1 MASSLSIHESSVP
14 LDYTRAGKHLDNAIA
29 FLMLGG
35 ASLILMV
42 AFIIVSIP
50 QVLMRDEVRSML
62 QELSGVTLFFVVLL
76 SYPHFAWSYRFAYQ
90 QGIAFVARHSWQLI
104 VYPLLVITLLSCC
117 VLSWNYPIHNF
128 ALLNVIENNLQYVG
142 INLNWSLY
150 KGCGQLLFASL
161 LILQMVMSGHHYC
174 MQALGVALAGGEE
187 RGYTLTATQKK
198 ILRVNLYTLWAMNL
212 FSGYAFFSMLNN
224 RNFAYHTFQLPQ
236 PLYVISCVAFAGSLS
251 LVFLKILLPAF
262 REEKKLPPLQA
273 VVPILSIWI
282 WLQPFLQPYMY
293 QFLVVPIAHGAQNLF
308 FAYKV
313 ESNNFDPILSRKLV
327 KSSIGKAIFLI
338 SLTAIMISIGYMGFH
353 TIPLFLDRS
362 RLIADLTPN
371 FFFLA
376 AFILISTHHY
386 LLDSVVWRSDSRA
399 KIVLQPASS
408 SI

>member
-1 MASSLSIHESSVP
+1 
-14 LDYTRAGKHLDNAIA
+14 
-29 FLMLGG
+29 
-35 ASLILMV
+35 
-42 AFIIVSIP
+42 
-50 QVLMRDEVRSML
+50 
-62 QELSGVTLFFVVLL
+62 
-76 SYPHFAWSYRFAYQ
+76 
-90 QGIAFVARHSWQLI
+90 
-104 VYPLLVITLLSCC
+104 
-117 VLSWNYPIHNF
+117 
-128 ALLNVIENNLQYVG
+128 
-142 INLNWSLY
+142 
-150 KGCGQLLFASL
+150 
-161 LILQMVMSGHHYC
+161 
-174 MQALGVALAGGEE
+174 
-187 RGYTLTATQKK
+187 
-198 ILRVNLYTLWAMNL
+198 
-212 FSGYAFFSMLNN
+212 
-224 RNFAYHTFQLPQ
+224 
-236 PLYVISCVAFAGSLS
+236 
-251 LVFLKILLPAF
+251 
-262 REEKKLPPLQA
+262 
-273 VVPILSIWI
+273 
-282 WLQPFLQPYMY
+282 MY